1 MSNKLASDEIILRVP
16 ACATHARIVRVG
28 AAALALRQGMSF
40 TEIDQLRAAIDEA
53 MPLLLEPSADDT
65 TAILCRFRTAPGSL
79 ELEASR
85 TDGAAVAAA
94 AAERFN
100 EAVSSSNLT
109 AAVDADRGLL
119 RLSVKHADHDAL
131 SAS

>member
-40 TEIDQLRAAIDEA
+40 TEIDQLRAAI
-53 MPLLLEPSADDT
+53 EPSADDT

-85 TDGAAVAAA
+85 TDGAAVAAP